1 MFWGLNLSFSRYTAQ
16 ARPARRPKFAFEFRI
31 ARHDSASI
39 VAWSR
44 ARGSRSGFTR
54 KKRKAVREGI
64 VLTHGKRCPS
74 VVSGT
79 FLVEIGTGEPVEMG
93 RDFDQPTL
101 LPSKYLSS
109 KAIAHQ
115 AQGYLKH
122 VPDVFFEIFLQNR
135 ARRKTHI
142 SRTLPRQVNFC
153 KTQ

>member
-1 MFWGLNLSFSRYTAQ
+1 LPRKS
-16 ARPARRPKFAFEFRI
+16 K
-31 ARHDSASI
+31 I
-39 VAWSR
+39 VVVVNMGGTNTR
-44 ARGSRSGFTR
+44 AGQRSGFNR
-54 KKRKAVREGI
+54 KKRKVVREGI

-115 AQGYLKH
+115 AQG
-122 VPDVFFEIFLQNR
+122 
-135 ARRKTHI
+135 
-142 SRTLPRQVNFC
+142 
-153 KTQ
+153 